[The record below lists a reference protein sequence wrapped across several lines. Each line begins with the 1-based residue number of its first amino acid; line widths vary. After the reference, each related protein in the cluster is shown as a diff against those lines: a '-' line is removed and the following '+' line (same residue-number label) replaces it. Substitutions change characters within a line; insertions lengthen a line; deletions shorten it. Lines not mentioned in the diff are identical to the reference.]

1 MSEEKIVNKIVP
13 IETIIDVANYLEDQK
28 EEYRKLF
35 ERDENKNRNLK
46 YNEQVYE
53 YKGNVPKV
61 QYTIKY
67 KDGKDITENDY
78 NWFIANINNLSSI
91 ELITINYDV
100 NYSSNVKDIDY
111 FEYMSLYTWV
121 HFREDTITLQ
131 VDGTNME
138 EQVHKLHSYIRG
150 TIEDNEERY
159 NKTIKNRQIRIQ
171 SFCLSIGLILSYII
185 YFILKVNM
193 NKLPNEI
200 TNYITNKY
208 VLIFGQWFVAFLI
221 GNIFGL
227 PIMKILYKTLIPR
240 GKYSHYN
247 TSTHKS
253 VYVDDVESFISEN
266 EVQIGKNA
274 NNGKKRA
281 IIEKIYKVTKI
292 VVLIQI
298 VLSVLFFI
306 LFK

>member
-1 MSEEKIVNKIVP
+1 
-13 IETIIDVANYLEDQK
+13 
-28 EEYRKLF
+28 
-35 ERDENKNRNLK
+35 
-46 YNEQVYE
+46 
-53 YKGNVPKV
+53 
-61 QYTIKY
+61 
-67 KDGKDITENDY
+67 
-78 NWFIANINNLSSI
+78 
-91 ELITINYDV
+91 
-100 NYSSNVKDIDY
+100 
-111 FEYMSLYTWV
+111 
-121 HFREDTITLQ
+121 
-131 VDGTNME
+131 
-138 EQVHKLHSYIRG
+138 
-150 TIEDNEERY
+150 
-159 NKTIKNRQIRIQ
+159 
-171 SFCLSIGLILSYII
+171 
-185 YFILKVNM
+185 M

-208 VLIFGQWFVAFLI
+208 VLIFGQWFLAFLI

-227 PIMKILYKTLIPR
+227 PIMKILYKTLIPS

-298 VLSVLFFI
+298 VLSILFFVLFKQNKWRLNMNIFEKI
-306 LFK
+306 KEFLFRNNKTQLIEEKKRRN